1 VAAGDFRLRSE
12 SPLNDYCDG
21 SAFVASF
28 RDLVLTPRCHD
39 DPRKSNSYGTC
50 DVGAYESDQIFGN
63 GMQ

>member
-1 VAAGDFRLRSE
+1 
-12 SPLNDYCDG
+12 
-21 SAFVASF
+21 VASF